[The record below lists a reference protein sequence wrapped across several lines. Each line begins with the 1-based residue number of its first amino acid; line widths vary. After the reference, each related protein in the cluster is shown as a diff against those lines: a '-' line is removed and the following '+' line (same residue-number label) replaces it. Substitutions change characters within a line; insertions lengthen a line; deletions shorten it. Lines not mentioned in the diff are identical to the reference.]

1 MRLVKEPDSEGVST
15 MSAIVYK
22 AIQKSNA
29 QVREETRRETRK
41 ETRKQDRL
49 DFITNLLGMGVSMD
63 FITQATGLTEDE
75 IQDLLAQ
82 VTK

>member
-1 MRLVKEPDSEGVST
+1 
-15 MSAIVYK
+15 MSAIVYE

-41 ETRKQDRL
+41 QDRL
-49 DFITNLLGMGVSMD
+49 DFAAKFLALGVDMGI
-63 FITQATGLTEDE
+63 ITQATGLTEDE